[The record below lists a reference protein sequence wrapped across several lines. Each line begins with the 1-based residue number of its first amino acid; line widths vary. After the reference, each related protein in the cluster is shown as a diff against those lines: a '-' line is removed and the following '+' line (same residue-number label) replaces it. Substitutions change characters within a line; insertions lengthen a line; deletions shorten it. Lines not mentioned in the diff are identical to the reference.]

1 MFTNNSNRFINTQA
15 VKSDKGEL
23 IPVFLLKVTNN
34 YPIGCVEFEDA
45 DGKIYNI
52 NNYYYNVTY
61 DLFEKKVIYPSRTIK
76 TLENTYRPIITPG
89 DRVCIGSYEGTV
101 RLDTV
106 KQIIVGKLSEVDYI
120 DRDEL
125 KYYNLD
131 SLPKHYFLSDEGET
145 DSEIIR
151 LEIYKIRIVLESGRE
166 IDYNSNVSK
175 IID

>member
-61 DLFEKKVIYPSRTIK
+61 DLLEKKVIYPSRTIK

-89 DRVCIGSYEGTV
+89 DRV
-101 RLDTV
+101 
-106 KQIIVGKLSEVDYI
+106 
-120 DRDEL
+120 
-125 KYYNLD
+125 
-131 SLPKHYFLSDEGET
+131 
-145 DSEIIR
+145 
-151 LEIYKIRIVLESGRE
+151 
-166 IDYNSNVSK
+166 
-175 IID
+175 